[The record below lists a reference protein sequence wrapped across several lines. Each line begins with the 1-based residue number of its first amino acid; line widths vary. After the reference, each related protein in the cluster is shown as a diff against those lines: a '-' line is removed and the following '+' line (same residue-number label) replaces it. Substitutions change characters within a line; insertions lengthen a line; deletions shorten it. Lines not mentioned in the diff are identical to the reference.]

1 MSGLDGHSLTG
12 AECASNVDKVS
23 CCEGLLSSLD
33 ARRSRGWDRRCSQL
47 SACLAATL
55 LLSGCPSSS
64 PAPEDSD
71 QRQGTEQVDSQA
83 GSDAL
88 LAAEVDDLVAG
99 DGEQYGNV
107 RAVLVVQRGKT
118 LVDNYYESQPTD
130 RRTVF
135 SVTKSV
141 VATLVG
147 IAEHEGLLQLDQT
160 LAQLLPAQRASMT
173 PDVAAITLEE
183 LLTMTAGFD
192 DSRVFASAPHA
203 VEYIL
208 RQGVDAQLRGS
219 FAYSD
224 ASAHLVAAILTE
236 ATGQSLLT
244 YARRH
249 LFHPLKIDTQPA
261 ETPIA
266 DSPPRYRSNSFAW
279 PTDAQGVHHGW
290 SLLRMTASDL
300 VKLGQLYL
308 DRGRWDGKQVVPVAW
323 VEKATT
329 PQVRVERNVG
339 YGYFWWTPRGPHS
352 IGCVALGYAG
362 QAIAILPDERTVI
375 VAISDMATRQHPFVV
390 DSGELALELARIVAY

>member
-1 MSGLDGHSLTG
+1 M
-12 AECASNVDKVS
+12 
-23 CCEGLLSSLD
+23 LLV
-33 ARRSRGWDRRCSQL
+33 A
-47 SACLAATL
+47 
-55 LLSGCPSSS
+55 GCPSSS
-64 PAPEDSD
+64 PAPEESD
-71 QRQGTEQVDSQA
+71 QTVGSEHVDSEV
-83 GSDAL
+83 GSDAS
-88 LAAEVDDLVAG
+88 LAAEVDDLVAA
-99 DGEQYGNV
+99 DGEKYGNV

-160 LAQLLPAQRASMT
+160 LAQLLPAQRGAMT
-173 PDVAAITLEE
+173 PDVAAVTLEE

-192 DSRVFASAPHA
+192 NSPVFASAPNS

-208 RQGVDAQLRGS
+208 GQGIDTQLRGS

-224 ASAHLVAAILTE
+224 ASAHLVAAILTK
-236 ATGQSLLT
+236 ATGQTLLD

-249 LFHPLKIDTQPA
+249 LFDPLDIDTRPA

-266 DSPPRYRSNSFAW
+266 DSPPHYRSNAFAW

-290 SLLRMTASDL
+290 SLLRMTAGDL
-300 VKLGQLYL
+300 VKLGQVYL
-308 DRGRWDGKQVVPVAW
+308 DHGRWDGKQVVPRTW

-329 PQVRVERNVG
+329 PQVRVERHVG
-339 YGYFWWTPRGPHS
+339 YGYLWYTPRGPHS
-352 IGCVALGYAG
+352 IGYAALGHAG
-362 QAIAILPDERTVI
+362 QVIAILPDERTVI
-375 VAISDMATRQHPFVV
+375 VAISDMATEQHPFPV
-390 DSGELALELARIVAY
+390 DSGELALDLARIVAY